1 MVSYAAFVKPYGT
14 GAVSGQ
20 LPKAG
25 LRLFTKRSFYRRNPA
40 ASMTSL
46 ANKQILLGVT
56 GGIAAYKS
64 ADLVRRLQDAGASVQ
79 VVMTPA
85 AQEFIT
91 PLTMQALSG
100 NPVHTQ
106 LLDPEAE
113 AGMGHIQLARWA
125 DLVLIAPATADFMA
139 RMTQGMGNDLLTSI
153 CLATT
158 APIALAPAMN
168 QGMWHN
174 QATQANLDLLIQ
186 RKIHI
191 FGPADGGQ
199 ACGDIGPGRMLE
211 PLQLVDAA
219 ARLFICGSLAGKKVV
234 ITAGPTREAL
244 DPVRYLSNYSSGKM
258 GYALAQAAAEAG
270 AETILI
276 SGPTQLATPARVK
289 RIDVISAE
297 NMLAASLLAAKD
309 CDLFI
314 AAAAVADYRPAQI
327 AAQKMKKGASDTLTL
342 TLVKNPDI
350 VANIAVLNPKPFT
363 VGFAAESENLL
374 EYARDKLQRK
384 NLDLVVAN
392 NISDNH
398 IGFNSDDNAVTLIDK
413 NSTREISQR
422 SKHQLARELI
432 AHFAQ
437 TITAP

>member
-1 MVSYAAFVKPYGT
+1 
-14 GAVSGQ
+14 
-20 LPKAG
+20 
-25 LRLFTKRSFYRRNPA
+25 
-40 ASMTSL
+40 MTSL

-100 NPVHTQ
+100 NPVHTE

-125 DLVLIAPATADFMA
+125 DLVLIAPATADFIA
-139 RMTQGMGNDLLTSI
+139 RLTQGMGNDLLTSI
-153 CLATT
+153 CLATA
-158 APIALAPAMN
+158 APIAIAPAMN

-174 QATQANLDLLIQ
+174 QATQTNLDILIK

-191 FGPADGGQ
+191 FGPAEGGQ
-199 ACGDIGPGRMLE
+199 ACGDVGPGRMLE

-219 ARLFICGSLAGKKVV
+219 ASLFASGSLAGKKVV

-276 SGPTQLATPARVK
+276 SGPTQLAIPPRVQ
-289 RIDVISAE
+289 RIDVISAGE
-297 NMLAASLLAAKD
+297 MHAASLAAAQG

-327 AAQKMKKGASDTLTL
+327 ATQKIKKGDADMLTL

-350 VANIAVLNPKPFT
+350 VASIAALTPKPFT
-363 VGFAAESENLL
+363 IGFAAESENLL
-374 EYARDKLQRK
+374 EYARSKLERK

-392 NISDNH
+392 NISDSS
-398 IGFNSDDNAVTLIDK
+398 IGFNSDDNAVTIVEK
-413 NSTREISQR
+413 TNATEISQR
-422 SKHQLARELI
+422 SKQQLARELI
-432 AHFAQ
+432 ALFAQ
-437 TITAP
+437 KIAAL

>member
-1 MVSYAAFVKPYGT
+1 
-14 GAVSGQ
+14 
-20 LPKAG
+20 
-25 LRLFTKRSFYRRNPA
+25 
-40 ASMTSL
+40 MTSL

-125 DLVLIAPATADFMA
+125 DLVLIAPATADFIA
-139 RMTQGMGNDLLTSI
+139 RLSQGIGNDLLTSI
-153 CLATT
+153 CLATA
-158 APIALAPAMN
+158 APIAIAPAMN

-174 QATQANLDLLIQ
+174 QATQANLDTLIK
-186 RKIHI
+186 RKIAV
-191 FGPADGGQ
+191 FGPADGIQ
-199 ACGDIGPGRMLE
+199 ACGDIGAGRMLE

-219 ARLFICGSLAGKKVV
+219 ASLFISGSLAGKKVV

-276 SGPTQLATPARVK
+276 SGPTQLAAPARVR
-289 RIDVISAE
+289 RIDVVSAE
-297 NMLAASLLAAKD
+297 QMHSASQQEAQG

-327 AAQKMKKGASDTLTL
+327 ATQKMKKNDSDSLTL
-342 TLVKNPDI
+342 TLIKNPDI
-350 VANIAVLNPKPFT
+350 VASIAALNPKPFT

-374 EYARDKLQRK
+374 EYARAKLARK

-392 NISDNH
+392 NISDSN
-398 IGFNSDDNAVTLIDK
+398 IGFNSDDNAVTLIEK
-413 NSTREISQR
+413 NATTEINQR
-422 SKHQLARELI
+422 SKQQLARELI
-432 AHFAQ
+432 ALFAQ
-437 TITAP
+437 KITVQ